1 MKQDK
6 GIKLIY
12 DTMDNAYLVN
22 WIDSKRQ
29 VAELENRKE
38 KIEVS
43 LTNVIFTD
51 FNKMSA
57 TIKE

>member
-1 MKQDK
+1 MKK
-6 GIKLIY
+6 
-12 DTMDNAYLVN
+12 DNAYLVN

-29 VAELENRKE
+29 VVELENRKE

-43 LTNVIFTD
+43 LVNVIFTD